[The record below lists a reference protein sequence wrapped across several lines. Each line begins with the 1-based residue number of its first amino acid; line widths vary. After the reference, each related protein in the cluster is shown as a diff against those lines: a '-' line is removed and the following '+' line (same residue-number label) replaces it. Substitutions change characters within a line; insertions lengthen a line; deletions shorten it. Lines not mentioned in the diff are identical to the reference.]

1 MELAYGWVEG
11 GGRNAPSASM
21 AGIYVYGSGY
31 GTDEFTRKAV
41 QRNDRRSLLDG
52 GNDVITPGVW

>member
-1 MELAYGWVEG
+1 
-11 GGRNAPSASM
+11 M